1 MGISVIETRYNLIYE
16 FYVRMEIKMRRKRM
30 YLIAVI
36 SIIFITAV
44 FALFASGADDEANI
58 RFLADCGWEVE
69 NRCIESAEVIIPDPF
84 DKVYERYNEMQLK
97 SGFDLRPY
105 MGKKGMRYTY
115 KVTNYP
121 VKVDEDVRANVIC
134 IDGKPIGGDICTVSL
149 CGFMH
154 GLKETLK

>member
-1 MGISVIETRYNLIYE
+1 
-16 FYVRMEIKMRRKRM
+16 M

-105 MGKKGMRYTY
+105 M
-115 KVTNYP
+115 
-121 VKVDEDVRANVIC
+121 
-134 IDGKPIGGDICTVSL
+134 
-149 CGFMH
+149 
-154 GLKETLK
+154 